1 MATSSSDPLLLP
13 MPCREL
19 PRTGWRASRLTVGGV
34 KWDSH
39 IPEAEAVALLRRAMD
54 LGVNT
59 FDTARGYGKGESER
73 RLGLAIRGRRQDLF
87 LSTKTTERSRD
98 GALRD
103 LDASVEALGA
113 DVIDLIYVHALDD
126 EEDLRKVLGR
136 DSVLDALREAREAG
150 RIRFLGVSGHWF
162 KDSMETLIREA
173 DLDAILLPVGLFNR
187 AYGYSY
193 FDAVVPAA
201 RERGMAVLGMKVFG
215 AGRVKHAA
223 SIEPYLRYSLHQDVD
238 SLVIGCDSI
247 AQLEASVRAVKC
259 EPPPLRDAELPGL
272 EAEALAITRSW
283 DKGEFDWVRHYR

>member
-1 MATSSSDPLLLP
+1 M
-13 MPCREL
+13 
-19 PRTGWRASRLTVGGV
+19 
-34 KWDSH
+34 
-39 IPEAEAVALLRRAMD
+39 
-54 LGVNT
+54 
-59 FDTARGYGKGESER
+59 
-73 RLGLAIRGRRQDLF
+73 
-87 LSTKTTERSRD
+87 
-98 GALRD
+98 
-103 LDASVEALGA
+103 
-113 DVIDLIYVHALDD
+113 IDLIYVHALDD

-136 DSVLDALREAREAG
+136 DSVLYALREAREVG

-173 DLDAILLPVGLFNR
+173 DLDAILVPVGLFNR

-247 AQLEASVRAVKC
+247 AQLEATVRVVKS

-283 DKGEFDWVRHYR
+283 DKGEFDWVRHYRE